1 VLQIKRLNFL
11 AAATFGAV
19 MVVIPLLPVGQ
30 LSAATRHLWAT
41 PQASAVVVSQTAVT
55 TFGFTN
61 SVPETPW
68 WQRNA
73 TPLPMHTYVLSGDVL
88 FDSGS
93 VTLSPAAASQLQGVL
108 TTALT
113 NPTWTITVSGYTDNV
128 PFPGV
133 GNLAL
138 SIFRASTVGAWLE
151 ARGVAA
157 SRITVVGYG
166 PADPVDDNSTA
177 AGRALNR
184 RVEIQLNSPTSP

>member
-1 VLQIKRLNFL
+1 
-11 AAATFGAV
+11 
-19 MVVIPLLPVGQ
+19 VI
-30 LSAATRHLWAT
+30 HI
-41 PQASAVVVSQTAVT
+41 
-55 TFGFTN
+55 
-61 SVPETPW
+61 
-68 WQRNA
+68 
-73 TPLPMHTYVLSGDVL
+73 L

-93 VTLSPAAASQLQGVL
+93 VTLSPAAASQLQGVFK
-108 TTALT
+108 TALT
-113 NPTWTITVSGYTDNV
+113 DPTWIITVSGYTDNV

-138 SIFRASTVGAWLE
+138 SISRASTVGAWLE

-166 PADPVDDNSTA
+166 PADQVGDNSTA